1 MGNHGFEPTTWEK
14 LRIGDI
20 IKVNQNEQVPADIVL
35 LQSSEDKLNCFI
47 ETKNLDGETNLKYKQ
62 VKYDIGKELR
72 AMTGEKENELS
83 GLRM

>member
-1 MGNHGFEPTTWEK
+1 LGNHGFEPTTWEK